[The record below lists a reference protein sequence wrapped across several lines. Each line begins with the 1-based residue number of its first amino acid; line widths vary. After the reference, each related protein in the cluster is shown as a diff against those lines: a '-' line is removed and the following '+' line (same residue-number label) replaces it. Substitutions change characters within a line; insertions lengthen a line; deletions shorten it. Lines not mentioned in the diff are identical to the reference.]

1 MKSYSI
7 QQKPCQVIAE
17 GCSYQLQR
25 YKNNLKKQM
34 ILQENRK
41 IDRNRL
47 HPAQNNWH
55 KSHSRFYPSPFRR
68 NPLCLSAFQEVK
80 GGTNPSPTLHPPF
93 TLYPPVFICNCI
105 LTFSFLSQESK
116 ILPCQGQHF
125 APIRHKTKRR
135 DRKKYTTGRLFFSSK
150 RISAFSEGTDRKP

>member
-1 MKSYSI
+1 MKSYSTL
-7 QQKPCQVIAE
+7 QKPCQVIAE

-55 KSHSRFYPSPFRR
+55 KSHSRFYSSLFTKSPETPVFIGIT
-68 NPLCLSAFQEVK
+68 
-80 GGTNPSPTLHPPF
+80 GGEEWSFTLHNPSPEQRPDVQL
-93 TLYPPVFICNCI
+93 FISGEQDIALAVAIFCPDQAQNE
-105 LTFSFLSQESK
+105 TS
-116 ILPCQGQHF
+116 
-125 APIRHKTKRR
+125 
-135 DRKKYTTGRLFFSSK
+135 
-150 RISAFSEGTDRKP
+150 

>member
-17 GCSYQLQR
+17 GYSYQLQR

-47 HPAQNNWH
+47 HPAQNNWY
-55 KSHSRFYPSPFRR
+55 KSHSRFYPSPFT
-68 NPLCLSAFQEVK
+68 F
-80 GGTNPSPTLHPPF
+80 SPE
-93 TLYPPVFICNCI
+93 PPVFIGI
-105 LTFSFLSQESK
+105 
-116 ILPCQGQHF
+116 PRG
-125 APIRHKTKRR
+125 
-135 DRKKYTTGRLFFSSK
+135 
-150 RISAFSEGTDRKP
+150 EGWR